1 MIRPLLVSITFFVAP
16 LVTGDMLAAQSA
28 ADSAAIRAVALD
40 YAEGWYTADSA
51 RMTRALHPRLAKRI
65 VMTPRDGGN
74 ARLGDMTAEQLVHGT
89 AQGGGSRTPADR
101 RQADVQ
107 ILDIFQNT
115 ASVRLTMAD
124 WIDYMHVAKWDGR
137 WVVINVLWEMKPRQG
152 QAGTSARSD

>member
-16 LVTGDMLAAQSA
+16 LVTGETLAAQAA

-40 YAEGWYTADSA
+40 YAEGWYTGDSA

-65 VMTPRDGGN
+65 VMTRSGES
-74 ARLGDMTAEQLVHGT
+74 RLGDMTAEQLIHGT
-89 AQGGGSRTPADR
+89 AEGGGSRTPEAR

-107 ILDIFQNT
+107 ILDIFENT

-124 WIDYMHVAKWDGR
+124 WIDYMHVAKWEDR
-137 WVVINVLWEMKPRQG
+137 WVVINVLWEMKPRRG
-152 QAGTSARSD
+152 QSATNAGSN

>member
-1 MIRPLLVSITFFVAP
+1 MIRPLLVSVSLFIAPVAAFDS
-16 LVTGDMLAAQSA
+16 VAAQSA

-65 VMTPRDGGN
+65 VMTRSG
-74 ARLGDMTAEQLVHGT
+74 AESRLGDMTAEQLIHGT
-89 AQGGGSRTPADR
+89 AEGGGSRTPAGR

-115 ASVRLTMAD
+115 ASVRLTMSD
-124 WIDYMHVAKWDGR
+124 WIDYMHVAKWNDR

-152 QAGTSARSD
+152 GANTRSD

>member
-1 MIRPLLVSITFFVAP
+1 MIRPLLVSITLFVAP
-16 LVTGDMLAAQSA
+16 LVTNDTLAAQTA

-65 VMTPRDGGN
+65 VMAPRDGGES
-74 ARLGDMTAEQLVHGT
+74 RLGDMTAEQLVHGT
-89 AQGGGSRTPADR
+89 ARGGGSRTPSDR

-124 WIDYMHVAKWDGR
+124 WIDYLHVAKWNGR
-137 WVVINVLWEMKPRQG
+137 WVVINVLWEMKGR
-152 QAGTSARSD
+152 